1 LIKLRSCDRHILISL
16 ADVFTSNILKGG
28 ALLDDARRLVEV
40 WDIGETVPWNLGR
53 ISDANLLAKP
63 SRARAD
69 AVLQRVLR
77 PRLVEPGPQVIEA
90 MKGLLDSP
98 RGFIEAYYFEASRDD
113 GLLAVCA
120 EDLLFGWWESG
131 RMVVDVNEVAIWLG
145 ELAARNETLRW
156 ADSTR
161 IEVARHLLTALRDF
175 GVLSGATRKEF
186 SRASLS
192 VAGFGYV
199 AFRLHELGASSRG
212 LLASPVWRRWFL
224 DRGRITELFH
234 EAARHGLLRYSA
246 AGSAVRVDW
255 LQESLS
261 EVVRAVA

>member
-1 LIKLRSCDRHILISL
+1 MTIL
-16 ADVFTSNILKGG
+16 TSNILKGG

-40 WDIGETVPWNLGR
+40 WDLNEAAQWNLDR
-53 ISDANLLAKP
+53 IADGNLLAKP

-77 PRLVEPGPQVIEA
+77 PRLVEPGPQVIAA
-90 MKGLLDSP
+90 MKELLPSP

-113 GLLAVCA
+113 ALLAACA
-120 EDLLFGWWESG
+120 EDLLFGWWEAG
-131 RMVVDVNEVAIWLG
+131 RIAVDVNEVTAWLV
-145 ELAARNETLRW
+145 ELAAKDETPHW

-161 IEVARHLLTALRDF
+161 IEVARHLLAALRDF
-175 GVLSGATRKEF
+175 GVLTGAVRKEF

-192 VAGFGYV
+192 IAGFGYV
-199 AFRLHELGASSRG
+199 AFRLHESGASSRA
-212 LLASPVWRRWFL
+212 LLASPVWRRWLL
-224 DRGRITELFH
+224 DQGRVTELFH
-234 EAARHGLLRYSA
+234 EAARNGLLRYSS